1 MINGL
6 DIYYSKNIGKG
17 LRSVSKTAS
26 GLKPIS
32 KKTASGL
39 KPISKKTAS
48 GLKPISKK
56 TASGLK
62 PISKG
67 GTYKKYGRG
76 LKILQ

>member
-6 DIYYSKNIGKG
+6 DIYYSKNIG
-17 LRSVSKTAS
+17 R

-32 KKTASGL
+32 TDKQQT
-39 KPISKKTAS
+39 ISTKGK
-48 GLKPISKK
+48 
-56 TASGLK
+56 GLK

-67 GTYKKYGRG
+67 KGCKKIHGKG

>member
-6 DIYYSKNIGKG
+6 DIYYSKNIEQG
-17 LRSVSKTAS
+17 LKPVSKTAS

-32 KKTASGL
+32 N
-39 KPISKKTAS
+39 
-48 GLKPISKK
+48 KK

-67 GTYKKYGRG
+67 GKCKKYGKG
-76 LKILQ
+76 LKLLQ

>member
-6 DIYYSKNIGKG
+6 DIYYSRNFG
-17 LRSVSKTAS
+17 R
-26 GLKPIS
+26 GLKPIA
-32 KKTASGL
+32 KTPSGL
-39 KPISKKTAS
+39 KQI
-48 GLKPISKK
+48 K

-67 GTYKKYGRG
+67 RGCKKIHGKG

>member
-17 LRSVSKTAS
+17 LQPVTTKQQKAN
-26 GLKPIS
+26 
-32 KKTASGL
+32 
-39 KPISKKTAS
+39 
-48 GLKPISKK
+48 
-56 TASGLK
+56 GLK

-67 GTYKKYGRG
+67 GSCKKYGKG

>member
-6 DIYYSKNIGKG
+6 DIYYSKK
-17 LRSVSKTAS
+17 VSGSSLKLISQKAD

-32 KKTASGL
+32 NKKTS
-39 KPISKKTAS
+39 SD
-48 GLKPISKK
+48 
-56 TASGLK
+56 LK

-67 GTYKKYGRG
+67 KGCKKYGNG

>member
-6 DIYYSKNIGKG
+6 DIYYSKNIGRG
-17 LRSVSKTAS
+17 LKPVSKKVS

-32 KKTASGL
+32 N
-39 KPISKKTAS
+39 
-48 GLKPISKK
+48 KK

-67 GTYKKYGRG
+67 GSCKKIGKG

>member
-6 DIYYSKNIGKG
+6 DIYYSKK
-17 LRSVSKTAS
+17 VSGS
-26 GLKPIS
+26 GLKPITQ
-32 KKTASGL
+32 KANGL
-39 KPISKKTAS
+39 KPISN
-48 GLKPISKK
+48 KK

-67 GTYKKYGRG
+67 ASCKKYGSG